1 MQPLLEQS
9 AAIRTE
15 VVDLK
20 EKLKR
25 LKRNGEPESKI
36 TAVEARIREQ
46 DKAARD
52 LEAEAAGID
61 AQVFDLK
68 AVNPNAVAKLDDR
81 TPVQIIRNIEAQG
94 RIVAQA
100 LTRLSAL
107 MAAEELIEDGP
118 QTGSRRLPSAQGR
131 GLGADIYRQP
141 N

>member
-1 MQPLLEQS
+1 MLEQS